1 MSEVLDVQL
10 GELIL
15 VSGNEAIISKIYPA
29 KKNIV
34 EFVYLQ
40 NGVKEMYDKAQWTG
54 DYWRFLHDGPSG
66 AYAHNVRRLR
76 KYLLMLPG
84 FDSRR
89 ISTAPTKER
98 DQRALLKSRPRSLK
112 SRR

>member
-1 MSEVLDVQL
+1 MSEVPDVQL
-10 GELIL
+10 GQLIL

-34 EFVYLQ
+34 EFVYVQ
-40 NGVKEMYDKAQWTG
+40 DGVKAMYDKAQWTG

-84 FDSRR
+84 FDPRR
-89 ISTAPTKER
+89 ISTAPKKGR
-98 DQRALLKSRPRSLK
+98 DRRALLKSRPRSLK

>member
-1 MSEVLDVQL
+1 MSEVPDVQL

-40 NGVKEMYDKAQWTG
+40 NGVKEMHDKAQWTG
-54 DYWRFLHDGPSG
+54 DY
-66 AYAHNVRRLR
+66 
-76 KYLLMLPG
+76 
-84 FDSRR
+84 
-89 ISTAPTKER
+89 
-98 DQRALLKSRPRSLK
+98 
-112 SRR
+112 

>member
-1 MSEVLDVQL
+1 MSEVPDVQL

-66 AYAHNVRRLR
+66 AYAHNVRRLG
-76 KYLLMLPG
+76 KYFLMLPG
-84 FDSRR
+84 FDSLR
-89 ISTAPTKER
+89 ISTAPKKER